1 MKIKLP
7 AMAKHFLQLKKSRT
21 YRDENQSVLIE
32 SSKLIKELNEKKL
45 IRNIIT
51 SNPDLAP
58 KNFSQDKLL
67 IVPPSI
73 IERITLLEKSEGIVA
88 EVEKPKYQS
97 LKDKKRIIAF
107 DGIQDPGNLG
117 TLLRSA
123 LAFGFDGALLINNT
137 CDPFNDKALR
147 AARGATF
154 FIPMQQNHLE
164 ELAEFDVLIADLEGQ
179 QPEKIELKEKCIL
192 VMGNE
197 AHGPSKDLKGT
208 KITLPMHNR
217 VESLNVAVAG
227 SILMYLLTSKSL

>member
-7 AMAKHFLQLKKSRT
+7 LLAKHFLQLKKDKT

-45 IRNIIT
+45 VKNIIS
-51 SNPDLAP
+51 SNPDLVP
-58 KNFSQDKLL
+58 KDFPQDKLL
-67 IVPPSI
+67 IVSSTI
-73 IERITLLEKSEGIVA
+73 IERITLLEKSEGILA

-107 DGIQDPGNLG
+107 DGLQDPGNLG

-154 FIPMQQNHLE
+154 FLPIQQHHLE
-164 ELAEFDVLIADLEGQ
+164 ELTDFDVLIADLEGEQ
-179 QPEKIELKEKCIL
+179 TEKINLKEKFIL
-192 VMGNE
+192 VLGNE
-197 AHGPSKDLKGT
+197 AHGPSKELIGT
-208 KITLPMHNR
+208 KVTLPMHNK